1 MDKLSERLTNEMK
14 SKEQQSRVRIK
25 IKKRNYKKRKPRRKM
40 NCHAALYMTE
50 SNSCRVHGLR
60 THAWG
65 GGRMLFQDYLELSR
79 VAKIGRGSLSKNGSM
94 PRKTVMFQSRKLWR
108 KCNQRCDLENS
119 EIMSINGQGRSI
131 FSEGI
136 GIKDIFW
143 LLWSLSTL
151 ISPVS
156 FAVLACLQEFW

>member
-65 GGRMLFQDYLELSR
+65 GGAYAVSGLFG
-79 VAKIGRGSLSKNGSM
+79 IITCSKNW
-94 PRKTVMFQSRKLWR
+94 PWIIEQKWVNAEK
-108 KCNQRCDLENS
+108 NCDVS
-119 EIMSINGQGRSI
+119 IKKIM
-131 FSEGI
+131 
-136 GIKDIFW
+136 KKM
-143 LLWSLSTL
+143 
-151 ISPVS
+151 
-156 FAVLACLQEFW
+156 